1 MNNDKIMN
9 LSLKP
14 FINFEK
20 ELKKM
25 NKSFKQTDIKFCI
38 RFFTHDYSITGFFTG
53 YYRYQGDQYI
63 GSLENINCEQI
74 KWFKNLNLLKKK
86 VENIFSDNQFINYS
100 DSITI
105 YNEHEQKI
113 LSYNGITWEH
123 IND

>member
-1 MNNDKIMN
+1 MN

-25 NKSFKQTDIKFCI
+25 NEAFKQTDIKFCI

-53 YYRYQGDQYI
+53 YYIHQGDEYL
-63 GSLENINCEQI
+63 GGAENINCENV
-74 KWFKNLNLLKKK
+74 KWFKNLNSLKKK
-86 VENIFSDNQFINYS
+86 VENIFSDNRFISYY
-100 DSITI
+100 DSIAI

-113 LSYNGITWEH
+113 LSYNGITWNH
-123 IND
+123 INN